1 MKFAQSMILRSF
13 GQKISPLTKKHPI
26 SLKKFIYFF
35 IAFNIAALSNS
46 YSETTKETYKQL
58 SIFNEVFNRVKER
71 YVEEVTDK
79 ELIEKALNGMLN
91 ALDPHSSFMSEDL
104 FKEMQIDTAGAFGGL
119 GIEITMEQ
127 GFIKI
132 ISPID
137 DTPAQKAGVESGD
150 FITHLDG
157 QSVVGLSIKEAV
169 DIMRGEVGKP
179 ITITIVRGMKEPFDI
194 VLKRAIIKIQ
204 SVKHKVIDD
213 IGVLR
218 VTTFN
223 EQTTTGL
230 KKIIKELESGE
241 TDIKG
246 YVLDLRNN
254 PGGLLD
260 ESISVSDLFLEKGEI
275 VSVRGRD
282 KQDVQVYSAKK
293 GDIIKGKPLVVLI
306 NQGSAS
312 ASEIVAGA
320 LQDHNRAPILGI
332 TSFGKGS
339 VQTIVPIDSGAI
351 RLTIAK
357 YYTPSGDSIQA
368 IGIEPDVVVPQA
380 EIKVLNEL
388 FTFRESDYQDALTN
402 ETNDPNTKEE
412 ELKNLID
419 DDYQLFR
426 AIDAVKTLVTV
437 QK

>member
-1 MKFAQSMILRSF
+1 MILRNF
-13 GQKISPLTKKHPI
+13 GLKISPLIKKLPI

-35 IAFNIAALSNS
+35 IVFNIAALSNS

-241 TDIKG
+241 IEIKG

-402 ETNDPNTKEE
+402 ETKDPNAKEE
-412 ELKNLID
+412 EVKNLID

-426 AIDAVKTLVTV
+426 AIDAVKTLATV

>member
-1 MKFAQSMILRSF
+1 MKFAQSMILRNF
-13 GQKISPLTKKHPI
+13 GLKISPLIKKLPI

-35 IAFNIAALSNS
+35 IVFNIAALSNS

-79 ELIEKALNGMLN
+79 ELIEKALNGMLS
-91 ALDPHSSFMSEDL
+91 ALDPHSSFMSEEL

-241 TDIKG
+241 IEIKG

-402 ETNDPNTKEE
+402 ETKDPNAKEE
-412 ELKNLID
+412 EVKNLID

-426 AIDAVKTLVTV
+426 AIDAVKTLATV